1 MKRFLH
7 ISLLFFTFSQLYASP
22 PVSTY
27 YSKASGNW
35 SAAGTWTTSCGSAAA
50 GAVPTASKDVIICS
64 GYTVTVN
71 SVEECTKVTIN
82 AGGVLI
88 IDTGGSL
95 TITGDTEVDGNFVM
109 LGGVFNSSKEFKV
122 DAGGVGYI
130 TAGTYSLTGG
140 NNEDLLIDGTF
151 TQTGGT
157 VSVNHDTYVE
167 FGGILN
173 IGGTASFTANGDFNM
188 VYGAGG
194 TVNMAGGTM
203 VFMSDFYSNIPDND
217 FNQTAGTIQF
227 SGVGSRWTMKASYNA
242 SGTAQAVFDGNTEL
256 YLLAS
261 GDWNF
266 YDITIN
272 SGKTMNQNNADTISV
287 AGDWNNNSGTYTHNN
302 NRVVFDGISD
312 QTIGGTSA
320 TTFYDITIRNT
331 GVSGADNVILSQP
344 TTISHSLLLVN
355 GIINSTAVNVLILTS
370 NLATATNGG
379 NAGSFVSGPMKWSLT
394 DAATYV
400 FPTGRAPSKWAR
412 IAVSDLTGSTNF
424 TAEYFKSSYVSVD
437 TSHLNIPLTTV
448 SVKEYWDLHEENDAI
463 NAAVTLYW
471 EDAAYSGITS
481 CDPGGPLVVG
491 HFNGAKWDDGGNS
504 GGVTGSCTGASAGTV
519 KSGLQTSFS
528 PFTFASGE
536 GGINPLPIELLS
548 FNAKPNVSIVELTWS
563 TASEL
568 NNDFFTIEKTK
579 DGVNFEVVGVI
590 RGAGNSTSVL
600 NYSSVDNRPYSRIS
614 YYRLKQT
621 DYDGNFSYSELIM
634 VSFQKASDFNIN
646 VYPNPNT
653 GRAINMQI
661 IGTSSEEVLVVVY
674 DIMGNEMFSKVIIT
688 NESDSDVHAIDPSQK
703 LPTGIY
709 IISATSDQKIYNKRL
724 IVN

>member
-1 MKRFLH
+1 MKSFLH
-7 ISLLFFTFSQLYASP
+7 CTFVLIVTSQLYAAP

-35 SAAGTWTTSCGSAAA
+35 SDAATWTTSCGSAAA
-50 GAVPTASKDVIICS
+50 GAVPTASKDIVICS

-71 SVEECTKVTIN
+71 SVEACTKITIN
-82 AGGVLI
+82 SGGVLI

-95 TITGDTEVDGNFVM
+95 TITGDTEVDGTFVM
-109 LGGVFNSSKEFKV
+109 LGGAFSSSQEFKV
-122 DAGGVGYI
+122 DASGTGYV
-130 TAGTYSLTGG
+130 TAGTFNLTGG
-140 NNEDLLIDGTF
+140 NNEDLLIDGVF

-167 FGGILN
+167 FGGVLN
-173 IGGTASFTANGDFNM
+173 IGGTASFTANGDVNM

-194 TVNMAGGTM
+194 DINFTGGTF
-203 VFMSDFYSNIPDND
+203 VIAGNFFNNIPDNVL
-217 FNQTAGTIQF
+217 NQTGGTIHF
-227 SGVGSRWTMKASYNA
+227 TGVGKEWRMKSPYNA
-242 SGTAQAVFDGNTEL
+242 SAPALALFDGNTSL
-256 YLLAS
+256 YLLA
-261 GDWNF
+261 GGAWNF
-266 YDITIN
+266 YDLTIN
-272 SGKTMNQNNADTISV
+272 AGKTLDQGNADTISV
-287 AGDWNNNSGTYTHNN
+287 AGDWSNLSGTFIPETYSVKFNGTADQSVSGTSGTTFYNITVNNSGA
-302 NRVVFDGISD
+302 S
-312 QTIGGTSA
+312 GT
-320 TTFYDITIRNT
+320 
-331 GVSGADNVILSQP
+331 DNVILGQP
-344 TTISHSLLLVN
+344 QTVSHVLTLTDGIVN
-355 GIINSTAVNVLILTS
+355 TDAVNLLILTS
-370 NLATATNGG
+370 MAATASNGG

-424 TAEYFKSSYVSVD
+424 TAEYFNAAYVSVD
-437 TSHLNIPLTTV
+437 TSDLNIPLSAV
-448 SVKEYWDLHEENDAI
+448 SLKEYWDLHEENDAI

-471 EDAAYSGITS
+471 EDAAFSGITS
-481 CDPGGPLVVG
+481 CDPGGDLVVG
-491 HFNGAKWDDGGNS
+491 HYNGTKWDDQGNS
-504 GGVTGSCTGASAGTV
+504 GGVTGSCSGTSAGTV

-528 PFTFASGE
+528 PFTFGSGE
-536 GGINPLPIELLS
+536 GAINPLPIELLS
-548 FNAKPNVSIVELTWS
+548 FNAKPNVNMVDLSWS

-568 NNDFFTIEKTK
+568 NNDYFTIEKTK
-579 DGVNFEVVGVI
+579 DGVNFEIVGVI
-590 RGAGNSTSVL
+590 KGAGNSTSVL
-600 NYSSVDNRPYSRIS
+600 NYTSVDNRPYSRIS

-634 VSFQKASDFNIN
+634 VSFEKASDFNIN
-646 VYPNPNT
+646 VYPNPNS

-688 NESDSDVHAIDPSQK
+688 NESDSDVHAVDPSQK